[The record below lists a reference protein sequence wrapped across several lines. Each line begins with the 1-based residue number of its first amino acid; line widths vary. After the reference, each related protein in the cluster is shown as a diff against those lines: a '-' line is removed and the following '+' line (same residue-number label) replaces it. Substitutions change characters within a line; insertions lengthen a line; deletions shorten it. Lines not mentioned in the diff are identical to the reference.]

1 MKGEKYGEGVNVGES
16 GRECGTANRVALGL
30 LLLHL
35 PERGERLGWD
45 EACAMQRRTLARHHM
60 SNTSFTPRPRH
71 HPLCVLPPHLC
82 ASQAMFIINLILRKV
97 FKRDL
102 KPYIPNFRKA
112 FDHICIHTGGRA
124 VIDEIERQLRLGD
137 AVVEPSRATLYRY
150 GGWEVWAEV

>member
-1 MKGEKYGEGVNVGES
+1 
-16 GRECGTANRVALGL
+16 
-30 LLLHL
+30 
-35 PERGERLGWD
+35 
-45 EACAMQRRTLARHHM
+45 
-60 SNTSFTPRPRH
+60 
-71 HPLCVLPPHLC
+71 
-82 ASQAMFIINLILRKV
+82 MFIINLILRKV

-150 GGWEVWAEV
+150 GGWEVWAEVWGSVEETPLWQCVWVRGVGAWLAVATHLCKQT

>member
-1 MKGEKYGEGVNVGES
+1 
-16 GRECGTANRVALGL
+16 
-30 LLLHL
+30 
-35 PERGERLGWD
+35 
-45 EACAMQRRTLARHHM
+45 
-60 SNTSFTPRPRH
+60 
-71 HPLCVLPPHLC
+71 
-82 ASQAMFIINLILRKV
+82 MFIINLILRKV

-150 GGWEVWAEV
+150 GGWEVWAEVWGSVGQTTPWHVQRRWGCGGMGRRGSPSPHTCASKPSSSYMP